1 MDNQNLQKQIDD
13 LKAELANLKSYTT
26 LPLDNVEAMRKR
38 LTPVSGEANG
48 TATTAYIQAVDEGG
62 SASYDVAKPMTGF
75 ITITIDGNAR
85 LVPYY

>member
-1 MDNQNLQKQIDD
+1 MDNQDLQQQIDE
-13 LKAELANLKSYTT
+13 LKRELAELKSSTT

-38 LTPVSGEANG
+38 LSVVSGEANAE
-48 TATTAYIQAVDEGG
+48 ATTAYLQAVNESG
-62 SASYDVAKPMTGF
+62 SASYNVAKPMTGF